1 MRPSPRL
8 LASFAAG
15 ALVAVPGFAL
25 AQGAPFDTP
34 PVETPPVEVPATPD
48 VTESETEE
56 VEEPEPVGTET
67 EDEAPEPVETGSETE
82 DAEALEVEEADD
94 EGHGETISTL
104 AGCLPSGN
112 ALHGTGLTKG
122 HVMSQAASSGEV
134 VLEEGGD
141 VWTVATPED
150 AEAVC
155 AVVQAMADEAESP
168 ETAKGRPDWAGPKDG
183 DDETEELEGDESEDE
198 AGESRGGPPPHA
210 NGRAKG
216 RG

>member
-34 PVETPPVEVPATPD
+34 PVETPPVEVPASPEATETETEPPEPADTETETEAPD
-48 VTESETEE
+48 AIESETEE
-56 VEEPEPVGTET
+56 VEELAV
-67 EDEAPEPVETGSETE
+67 EDE
-82 DAEALEVEEADD
+82 DAD
-94 EGHGETISTL
+94 EGHGETISAL
-104 AGCLPSGN
+104 ARCLPSGN
-112 ALHGTGLTKG
+112 ELHGTGLTKG
-122 HVMSQAASSGEV
+122 RVMSQAASGGEV

-141 VWTVATPED
+141 VWTVETPED

-155 AVVQAMADEAESP
+155 AVVQAMADEAEAP
-168 ETAKGRPDWAGPKDG
+168 ETARGRPDWAGPKDR
-183 DDETEELEGDESEDE
+183 DDETEELEGDEAEGDAE
-198 AGESRGGPPPHA
+198 GARGGPPPHA

>member
-1 MRPSPRL
+1 
-8 LASFAAG
+8 
-15 ALVAVPGFAL
+15 
-25 AQGAPFDTP
+25 
-34 PVETPPVEVPATPD
+34 
-48 VTESETEE
+48 
-56 VEEPEPVGTET
+56 
-67 EDEAPEPVETGSETE
+67 
-82 DAEALEVEEADD
+82 
-94 EGHGETISTL
+94 
-104 AGCLPSGN
+104 
-112 ALHGTGLTKG
+112 
-122 HVMSQAASSGEV
+122 MSQAASSGEV
-134 VLEEGGD
+134 VLGGRD
-141 VWTVATPED
+141 GPDVATLLED